1 MALKFSGDS
10 PSIATHV
17 QKCLDAYRNACEAMD
32 IAEAHIKRKLQPA
45 VISDELGRFRLW
57 SANVGAHRRS
67 KGSLDYKL
75 REASVLRERVID
87 LLLNLE
93 SVLHE
98 MIEII
103 TGARLPWEDFS
114 DSESDISDNQSSH
127 PAEETTTELEQLAS
141 NIAEIN
147 TCLMR
152 LSMAIRNPAPHDQF
166 INSTKIFVAHFETF
180 DIDHVRG
187 KYPNAKEYLVDRLGK
202 AISRRRQYL
211 RYREEHR
218 KKLEQESTIA
228 PSEKIESTVASSLP
242 PEIKSSTSAAELE
255 DPDYFEEVLSQTSYA
270 SSTHDPVKLRPPQ
283 LPEEGQ
289 NGDPFECPLCFR
301 FTSVKQT
308 AAWHKH
314 VYRDLQ
320 PYVCTFE
327 DCELADRTYESR
339 HEWFHH
345 ESQVHRK
352 WWECV
357 DGCKQSFRSVDALK
371 DHVRDEHADLANE
384 ERIDDLARTCERH
397 DGLATESECPLCRVH
412 LPSLTQLRRHLGK
425 HHEELS
431 LFALPSH
438 MKDDDEE

>member
-1 MALKFSGDS
+1 MALKLSDDS
-10 PSIATHV
+10 LSIATHV
-17 QKCLDAYRNACEAMD
+17 RKCLDTYKNACEAMD
-32 IAEAHIKRKLQPA
+32 TAEAHIKRKLQPA

-75 REASVLRERVID
+75 REASILRERVID

-114 DSESDISDNQSSH
+114 DSESDVSNDQSSR
-127 PAEETTTELEQLAS
+127 PEEETTTELEQLAS

-166 INSTKIFVAHFETF
+166 INSTKIVVAHFETF

-218 KKLEQESTIA
+218 KKLEQGLSALIPAQEAALPQEIPESTIA

-270 SSTHDPVKLRPPQ
+270 SSTHNPVKLRPPQ

-320 PYVCTFE
+320 PYV
-327 DCELADRTYESR
+327 SK
-339 HEWFHH
+339 
-345 ESQVHRK
+345 V
-352 WWECV
+352 
-357 DGCKQSFRSVDALK
+357 
-371 DHVRDEHADLANE
+371 
-384 ERIDDLARTCERH
+384 
-397 DGLATESECPLCRVH
+397 
-412 LPSLTQLRRHLGK
+412 
-425 HHEELS
+425 
-431 LFALPSH
+431 
-438 MKDDDEE
+438 